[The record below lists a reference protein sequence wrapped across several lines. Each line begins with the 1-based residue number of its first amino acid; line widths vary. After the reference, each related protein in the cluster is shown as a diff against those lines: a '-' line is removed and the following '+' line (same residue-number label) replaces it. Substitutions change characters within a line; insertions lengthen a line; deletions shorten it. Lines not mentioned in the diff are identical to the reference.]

1 MVKVSAS
8 QTLTVQKVK
17 VDFVEALESNLQKR
31 FPNESMNVVSDFKVL
46 ALRSSSFVSREEI
59 EDYGN
64 AKIEILIKHYRKKN
78 TKQRVLLQL

>member
-46 ALRSSSFVSREEI
+46 ALRSLSFVSREEI

-64 AKIEILIKHYRKKN
+64 AKIEILIKHYRKK

>member
-1 MVKVSAS
+1 MVKVSTS

-46 ALRSSSFVSREEI
+46 ALRSLSFVSREEI

-64 AKIEILIKHYRKKN
+64 AKIEILIKHYRKK